1 MNKIFGFSIG
11 AVLLLFVL
19 WSCDPAKNTAINRA
33 YHSTTAQYNGYF
45 NANLLLDLAITDF
58 RKNAKEDYY
67 SLLPLQLYP
76 DTSAVRNMYP
86 AIDTAIAKCTK
97 VIENHSMPG
106 SSKPSRKKEEN
117 NSFIDENW
125 TTIGRASYIRRDYD
139 AAMKNFLFIKKFYT
153 NDKSNYVGELWMAK
167 TNIAINKYTEAGFNL
182 DNLDKGLELDKENQK
197 SKNFKSFLANLK
209 KSKKARAKEKANEPA
224 PFPKKILPEMYLT
237 KAELNLIREEKDKAI
252 ENLQAAVKFTRKK
265 TDKARIYFILGQLN
279 EEVGN
284 IPSAVTNYSKVLKS
298 NAPFEMAFSARLKRA
313 FLSGSDKLVKDLNKM
328 LKDPKNAEFK
338 DQIYYA
344 LANIELSNGNEGQ
357 AVDYLTSSAFY
368 STTNTRQK
376 GMAYEKLGD
385 LRFAKRDYVPAQKY
399 YDSCARVIKDT
410 YPNAAA
416 IRNKASKLSEL
427 VKAVEIAQFED
438 SVQRI
443 AGMNP
448 EDQEKYL
455 EEVAKTLKEREAERK
470 RKEAEKLIALQK
482 NQNTFNQT
490 QGGNK
495 WYFYNAKTRTE
506 GFEEFKKLWG
516 TRENQDDW
524 RRSEKVATVSFTD
537 EEGNEIPVD
546 SIAPKEDALADPYSL
561 EALLKDVPKGDSAMQ
576 ASQVRLAKAL
586 YAAGIIYKDQLSEPA
601 LATTQFMSLIDR
613 KFESDYKVMSAYQLY
628 KINETADLPK
638 AETHKNYILNYYPNS
653 DYANYLRDPDYF
665 VKKKEYEAKAQ
676 QEYLEA
682 LKRYTQ
688 GLYYPALA
696 RAETVIADEP
706 ENEYRAKYLLLK
718 AMCQGKLNPEKTTL
732 LPTLNVLVK
741 EFPGTPEAARALEM
755 INIINN
761 GYSKFEAADFSK
773 NSVYLYN
780 DNAEHFVMIFLEK
793 DDNSSLSKT
802 KILDFNREYYSRDK
816 LKVSSKIYGEDQSV
830 VIIDKFE
837 NDLDAKEYMRTF
849 KATRKHLMELQNAKT
864 ILITQPNLKTLF
876 ETRKLK
882 EYEEFCEEYY

>member
-1 MNKIFGFSIG
+1 MNKFFGFSLG
-11 AVLLLFVL
+11 AVVLLFVL

-45 NANLLLDLAITDF
+45 NANLLLDQAMSDF
-58 RKNAKEDYY
+58 RRNTKEDYY

-97 VIENHSMPG
+97 VIQNHSMPG
-106 SSKPSRKKEEN
+106 SARPSRKKEEN
-117 NSFIDENW
+117 NTFIDENW

-139 AAMKNFLFIKKFYT
+139 AAMKNFMFIKKFYT

-167 TNIAINKYTEAGFNL
+167 TNIAIKKYTEAGFNL
-182 DNLDKGLELDKENQK
+182 DNLDKGLELYKENQK
-197 SKNFKSFLANLK
+197 SKNLKSFLNSLK
-209 KSKKARAKEKANEPA
+209 KSKKARAKEKASEPA

-252 ENLQAAVKFTRKK
+252 ENLNLAVKHTQRK
-265 TDKARIYFILGQLN
+265 TDRARIYYILGQLN
-279 EEVGN
+279 EEAGN

-313 FLSGSDKLVKDLNKM
+313 FLGGSDRLVKDLNKM
-328 LKDPKNAEFK
+328 LKDAKNAEFK

-344 LANIELSNGNEGQ
+344 LANIELSKGNEGQ
-357 AVDYLTSSAFY
+357 AADYLHSSAFY

-410 YPNAAA
+410 YPNAAG

-427 VKAVEIAQFED
+427 VKAVETAQFED

-443 AGMNP
+443 AVMSA
-448 EDQEKYL
+448 EEQEKFL
-455 EEVAKTLKEREAERK
+455 EGVAKTLKEREAERK
-470 RKEAEKLIALQK
+470 KKEAEKLIALQK

-495 WYFYNAKTRTE
+495 FYFSNAKTRAE
-506 GFEEFKKLWG
+506 GFEEFKRLWG
-516 TRENQDDW
+516 TRENEDDW
-524 RRSEKVATVSFTD
+524 RRSEKIVAVIFKD
-537 EEGNEIPVD
+537 ENGVDVPVD
-546 SIAPKEDALADPYSL
+546 SLPAKAEKPSDPYSM
-561 EALLKDVPKGDSAMQ
+561 EALLADVPKGDSALS
-576 ASQVRLAKAL
+576 ASQVRLVKSL
-586 YAAGIIYKDQLSEPA
+586 YAAGIIYKDQLNEPA
-601 LATTQFMSLIDR
+601 LASTQFISVIDR
-613 KFESDYKVMSAYQLY
+613 TFETDYKVMSAYQLY
-628 KINETADLPK
+628 KMNETSDASK
-638 AETHKNYILNYYPNS
+638 AEQHKNYILNYYPNS

-676 QEYLEA
+676 REYLEA
-682 LKRYTQ
+682 LKRYSQ
-688 GLYYPALA
+688 GLYYPALI
-696 RAETVIADEP
+696 RADAVLTEEP
-706 ENEYRAKYLLLK
+706 NNEYRAKYMLLK

-732 LPTLNVLVK
+732 LPTLNALIK
-741 EFPGTPEAARALEM
+741 EFPSTPEAERAKEM

-761 GYSKFEAADFSK
+761 GYSKFEPADFTK
-773 NSVYLYN
+773 NSVYVYN
-780 DNAEHFVMIFLEK
+780 DKAEHFVMIFLDK
-793 DDNSSLSKT
+793 DDNSGLSKT
-802 KILDFNREYYSRDK
+802 KIVDFNREFYSREK
-816 LKVSSKIYGEDQSV
+816 LKVSSKIYGDDQSV

-837 NDLDAKEYMRTF
+837 NDLAAKEYMRTF
-849 KATRKHLMELQNAKT
+849 KATRKHLMDLQNAKT

-882 EYEEFCEEYY
+882 EYEEFCDEYY